1 MANILIIDDD
11 IDFCA
16 SLQRVME
23 HQGHSCG
30 FSLNIREGV
39 EEVRRKY
46 YDLIFLD
53 VALPDGSGLKEL
65 NSFKIAPGNPEIII
79 ITGQGDPDGAG
90 MAIKEGAW
98 DYIEK
103 PVSLNSIK
111 LILKRAL
118 EFREKRTGFA
128 NSKSFNRNA
137 IIGSGAKIT
146 ACLEIVAKAANSHS
160 NVIIAGETGTGK
172 ELFAKAIH
180 ENSSRRGS
188 LIVIDCTNLP
198 KTLAES
204 LLFGHIKGS
213 FTGAYDAQEG
223 LFKQADGGTVFLDEV
238 GEMSLA
244 LQKSLL
250 RVLQEKKF
258 RPIGAKREVLSD
270 FRVIAASN
278 KDLKHMVE
286 AGQFRSDLYFR
297 LNGLR
302 IDLPPLRE
310 RLEDLK
316 DLSNFYIG
324 RICDEYRI
332 PRKGIS
338 KDFVDAL
345 CSYHWPGNIRELVNI
360 LFASVDNAYDE
371 PILYPHHLS
380 LDLRVFVAK
389 NSFVS
394 KKTNRFSNNA
404 RRQIPPLAMPHM
416 LSSAPAMAEMIVE
429 EEPRTRQ
436 CEFAPPQR
444 RSTPD
449 TYGSEQEATVRYWNI
464 LEEYDSFPPIKE
476 IREETVSRMEADYL
490 RELSKQCRGKVRK
503 ACEVSGLSRAR
514 LYELLKKHNVSIVK

>member
-11 IDFCA
+11 TEFCA
-16 SLQRVME
+16 SLQRVLQ
-23 HQGHSCG
+23 HQGHSCN
-30 FSLNIREGV
+30 FRLNIASSLA
-39 EEVRRKY
+39 EVRRNA

-53 VALPDGSGLKEL
+53 VALPDGSGLDKL
-65 NSFKIAPGNPEIII
+65 NSFKDVPGNPDIII
-79 ITGQGDPDGAG
+79 LTGQGDPDGAG
-90 MAIKEGAW
+90 MAIKNGAF

-111 LILKRAL
+111 IILKRAL
-118 EFREKRTGFA
+118 EFREKRT
-128 NSKSFNRNA
+128 NSKSVQSFDRSS
-137 IIGSGAKIT
+137 IIGNGPKIRT
-146 ACLEIVAKAANSHS
+146 CMEIVARAAASHS
-160 NVIIAGETGTGK
+160 NVIIFGETGTGK

-198 KTLAES
+198 KTLTES

-213 FTGAYDAQEG
+213 FTGAYETQEG

-258 RPIGAKREVLSD
+258 RPIGAKREVVSN

-278 KDLKHMVE
+278 RDLKQMVD

-310 RLEDLK
+310 RVEDLK
-316 DLSNFYIG
+316 DLANFYLG
-324 RICDEYRI
+324 RICEEYRI
-332 PRKGIS
+332 SRKGIS
-338 KDFVDAL
+338 KEFVDAL
-345 CSYHWPGNIRELVNI
+345 CSYHWPGNIRELINI
-360 LFASVDNAYDE
+360 LYASVDNAYDE

-380 LDLRVFVAK
+380 LDLRVFIAK
-389 NSFVS
+389 NSFVL
-394 KKTNRFSNNA
+394 KHNRTASGA
-404 RRQIPPLAMPHM
+404 RRQPQTLESTPHPLPQASPPGGAAVVDQP
-416 LSSAPAMAEMIVE
+416 
-429 EEPRTRQ
+429 RQ
-436 CEFAPPQR
+436 CEFPPQ
-444 RSTPD
+444 PLAIKEPGPN
-449 TYGSEQEATVRYWNI
+449 GSDGEVRYWNI
-464 LEEYDSFPPIKE
+464 LGEFDSFPPIKE
-476 IREETVSRMEADYL
+476 IREEIVSRMEADYL
-490 RELSKQCRGKVRK
+490 RELSKQCRGKVGK

>member
-1 MANILIIDDD
+1 VTMANILIIDDD
-11 IDFCA
+11 SDFCA
-16 SLQRVME
+16 SMQRVME
-23 HQGHSCG
+23 HQSHSCG
-30 FSLNIREGV
+30 FSLNIRDGV
-39 EEVRRKY
+39 EQARRNY

-65 NSFKIAPGNPEIII
+65 NTFKTAPGNPEIII

-90 MAIKEGAW
+90 MAIKNGAW

-118 EFREKRTGFA
+118 EFREKRNGVSSA
-128 NSKSFNRNA
+128 RNFDRSS
-137 IIGSGAKIT
+137 IIGSGSRIS
-146 ACLEIVAKAANSHS
+146 ACLEIMAKAANSHS

-213 FTGAYDAQEG
+213 FTGAYETQEG

-238 GEMSLA
+238 GEMSLG
-244 LQKSLL
+244 LQRSLL

-270 FRVIAASN
+270 FRVIVASN
-278 KDLKHMVE
+278 RDLKQMVE

-297 LNGLR
+297 LNGVR

-310 RLEDLK
+310 RLDDLK
-316 DLSNFYIG
+316 DLANFYIG
-324 RICDEYRI
+324 RICDEYRM

-360 LFASVDNAYDE
+360 LYSSVDNAYDE

-394 KKTNRFSNNA
+394 KNNRFSNND
-404 RRQIPPLAMPHM
+404 RRQTPPMPVTHPFSSGSALAE
-416 LSSAPAMAEMIVE
+416 LVPA
-429 EEPRTRQ
+429 EEPSTRH
-436 CEFAPPQR
+436 CELLPQPQATTNV
-444 RSTPD
+444 SK
-449 TYGSEQEATVRYWNI
+449 EQGAMVRYWNI
-464 LEEYDSFPPIKE
+464 LDEYASFPPIKE
-476 IREETVSRMEADYL
+476 IREAVVSRMEADYL
-490 RELSKQCRGKVRK
+490 GELSKRCRGSIRK
-503 ACEVSGLSRAR
+503 ACDVSGLSRAR
-514 LYELLKKHNVSIVK
+514 LYELLKKHHVSIIK